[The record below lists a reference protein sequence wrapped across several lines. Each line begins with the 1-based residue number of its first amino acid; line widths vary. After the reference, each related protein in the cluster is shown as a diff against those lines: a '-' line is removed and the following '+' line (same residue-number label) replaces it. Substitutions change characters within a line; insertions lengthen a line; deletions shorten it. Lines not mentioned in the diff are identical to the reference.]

1 MNLNKNYYSILQIEP
16 DCDTN
21 SVKKGYY
28 KLSMVHH
35 PDRGGNP
42 LLFGEINEAYEV
54 LIDAE
59 TRKEYDKKSKYGAN
73 YDELYELLNYEFDNI
88 AKAWKEDAFE
98 GFLKNEVLNIVVKVD
113 EDFDGKIEYERWIL
127 CKTCE
132 GSGKDLN
139 SKIQIKDISGK
150 VLKIFDA
157 QDGCDFCE
165 GTGLDWRGEK
175 CSFCFGQG
183 QVGSQDCQDC
193 KGEKRHLIK
202 QKVKGIK
209 IPEGKKDLKLE
220 FMGNYSKDAPGKVGH
235 FWILRNVTS
244 E

>member
-35 PDRGGNP
+35 PDRGGDP

-235 FWILRNVTS
+235 LWILRNVTS

>member
-35 PDRGGNP
+35 PDKGGDP

-235 FWILRNVTS
+235 LWILRNVTS
-244 E
+244 

>member
-35 PDRGGNP
+35 PDRGGDP

-139 SKIQIKDISGK
+139 SKIQIKDVNGK

-235 FWILRNVTS
+235 LWVVLKTD
-244 E
+244 

>member
-21 SVKKGYY
+21 SVKKSYY

-35 PDRGGNP
+35 PDKGGDP

-139 SKIQIKDISGK
+139 SKIQIKDVNGK

-235 FWILRNVTS
+235 LWILRNVTS